1 MNLMKYT
8 LAAGAALLSCLAS
21 AQNLDPTVEVNRAYE
36 GKLLE
41 VHKPDLTMTVP
52 DSIRTFDLDFD
63 YSVFENPYQGSYDFK
78 PYQLL
83 MKPFSTERDFNT
95 FWLKAGAGYTLSPEL
110 GMVWTP
116 GFKGKFKMNVYGDYD
131 AYIGGY
137 RGFHPDVMDGS
148 DVVLSREHN
157 RGRTSLWNGYR
168 MKTRAGVDGRVD
180 LEKSVV
186 SFDLAYYGIASKD
199 TLMRRSY
206 DSFDMNVNVA
216 SRPSVGDYFMYDV
229 TAGYR
234 FGEDKVKYEYT
245 EDYMS
250 ENLFS
255 FDASL
260 GPVISDS
267 HKVLFDVGFDAYF
280 YSGKSDAVA
289 TELSFSPHYVFNKGR
304 WNIDLGILVAKIM
317 CPEVSVHYS
326 VKEQI
331 VYPDVNVSFAAIP
344 DAMNVYGRISGG
356 NKIHS
361 YSSLLERNPY
371 LRLNSTY
378 NPFMLDASMERVSFT
393 AGVVGRISR
402 RFTYDIKA
410 GFASLG
416 NALMDGVALVP
427 DSAGGYGYEFFYG
440 YDSYNKLFASVDW
453 DWHAESISFDGS
465 VEYAHYTGS
474 DEPGLY
480 LPAPLTGDV
489 AFEYN
494 WNRRVFAGVDCRFA
508 SARKGTMYRN
518 PMPYGG
524 VPEVWKAKVP
534 GFADL
539 GIYAEYAFSHR
550 FSLWLRGGNLMNAT
564 VQYTP
569 LYAERGINFT
579 AGICLK
585 L

>member
-1 MNLMKYT
+1 MNLMKYI
-8 LAAGAALLSCLAS
+8 LAAGVALLSCMAS

-41 VHKPDLTMTVP
+41 VHKPDLTMAVP
-52 DSIRTFDLDFD
+52 DSIRNFDLDFD
-63 YSVFENPYQGSYDFK
+63 YSVFENPYQGSYEFK

-95 FWLKAGAGYTLSPEL
+95 FWLKAGAGYTLYPEL

-116 GFKGKFKMNVYGDYD
+116 GFKGKFKMNVYADYG

-137 RGFHPDVMDGS
+137 RGFHPGVLNGDP
-148 DVVLSREHN
+148 VVLNREIVN
-157 RGRTSLWNGYR
+157 GRTSLWNGYR
-168 MKTRAGVDGRVD
+168 MKTRAGIDGRVD
-180 LEKSVV
+180 LEKNVI
-186 SFDLAYYGIASKD
+186 SFDLAYFGIASKD
-199 TLMRRSY
+199 TLMRRAY
-206 DSFDMNVNVA
+206 DSFDMKVNVA
-216 SRPSVGDYFMYDV
+216 SRPSTGDYFLYDV

-234 FGEDKVKYEYT
+234 FGEDKVKYDFP
-245 EDYMS
+245 EDYVS
-250 ENLFS
+250 ENIFT

-280 YSGKSDAVA
+280 YSGAVDGSVS
-289 TELSFSPHYVFNKGR
+289 ELTFSPHYVFNKGR

-317 CPEVSVHYS
+317 RPKESVHYS
-326 VKEQI
+326 MREQI
-331 VYPDVNVSFAAIP
+331 VFPDVNVSFSAIP
-344 DAMNVYGRISGG
+344 DAMNVYGRIGGG
-356 NKIHS
+356 NVVNS

-371 LRLNSTY
+371 LRLNSTF
-378 NPFMLDASMERVSFT
+378 NPLRLDASMERISFT
-393 AGVVGRISR
+393 AGAVGRISR
-402 RFTYDIKA
+402 RFTYDVKV

-416 NALMDGVALVP
+416 NALMDGVAYVP
-427 DSAGGYGYEFFYG
+427 ANDGGYGYEFFYG
-440 YDSYNKLFASVDW
+440 FDSYNKLFAAVDW
-453 DWHAESISFDGS
+453 NWHAESISFDGT
-465 VEYAHYTGS
+465 VEYAHYSGN
-474 DEPGLY
+474 DEAGLY
-480 LPAPLTGDV
+480 LPASLTGDV

-508 SARKGTMYRN
+508 SARRGTMSEFML
-518 PMPYGG
+518 PGAGTPDA
-524 VPEVWKAKVP
+524 WDAKVP

-539 GIYAEYAFSHR
+539 GVYAEYTFSRR
-550 FSLWLRGGNLMNAT
+550 FSAWLRGGNLMNAT

-569 LYAERGINFT
+569 LYAEKGINFT